1 VIENAHEPN
10 TNPPVRGIQRRD
22 MQMAQVKQNS
32 DPNSISTVGTA
43 SKLGNQHQLNS
54 EPLKFDTEDH
64 GEIFG
69 ATLI

>member
-1 VIENAHEPN
+1 
-10 TNPPVRGIQRRD
+10 

-43 SKLGNQHQLNS
+43 GKLGNQHQLNS

-69 ATLI
+69 EMLIRIKIQIRDWDYHADLPSLNLA